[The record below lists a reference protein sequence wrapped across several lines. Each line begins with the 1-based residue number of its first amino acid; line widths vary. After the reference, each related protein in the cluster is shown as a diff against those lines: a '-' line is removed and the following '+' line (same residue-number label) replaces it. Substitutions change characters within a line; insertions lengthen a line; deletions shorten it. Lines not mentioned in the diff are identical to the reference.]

1 MATKINAEM
10 GPTEWLMLLLLS
22 LLWGGSFFFV
32 EIAVHA
38 LPPLTLVV
46 MRVGLAAVVLWAIA
60 ILRGIPVPG
69 QITVW
74 FTFFVMG
81 LMNNV
86 IPFVLI
92 VIGQKEITSGLA
104 AILNATTPL
113 FTVVVAGLLL
123 KDEKATPLK
132 LTGVLVGFMGVVIMI
147 GPTAL
152 AGLGSSLIAQAAI
165 LIAALSYA
173 FAGVY
178 GRRFKVMGID
188 PIITAAGQVT
198 ASTFVLLPLALWFE
212 QPFSLPMPDAKVW
225 LSIFGLAVISTA
237 FAYILYFRLLS
248 TAGATNLLL
257 VTFLIPVTA
266 IALGISILGE
276 ELQLIQLAGMGLIGL
291 GLAVI
296 DGRLFKR

>member
-1 MATKINAEM
+1 
-10 GPTEWLMLLLLS
+10 MLLLLS

>member
-1 MATKINAEM
+1 
-10 GPTEWLMLLLLS
+10 MLLLLS

-69 QITVW
+69 QMTVW
-74 FTFFVMG
+74 FAFLVMG
-81 LMNNV
+81 LINNV

-132 LTGVLVGFMGVVIMI
+132 LTGVLVGFMGVIIMI

-152 AGLGSSLIAQAAI
+152 TGLGSSLIAQAAI

-198 ASTFVLLPLALWFE
+198 ASTFVLLPFALWFE
-212 QPFSLPMPDAKVW
+212 QPFSLPMPDTKVW
-225 LSIFGLAVISTA
+225 LSIFCLAVISTA
-237 FAYILYFRLLS
+237 LAYILYFRLLS